1 VSGDLWLPGLA
12 AGSQDE
18 FVGRL
23 HRQIESFAAHAGVA
37 RAYVVIELADGARFP
52 LDSISAEPGFGF
64 VTLTPHP
71 DADEELPGQLIVPV
85 AAIRRIEL
93 ARAEE
98 EKASLGFSLPAPWK
112 PL

>member
-1 VSGDLWLPGLA
+1 M
-12 AGSQDE
+12 
-18 FVGRL
+18 
-23 HRQIESFAAHAGVA
+23 
-37 RAYVVIELADGARFP
+37 ELADGARFP
-52 LDSISAEPGFGF
+52 LDSVTAEPGFGF

-71 DADEELPGQLIVPV
+71 DAEEDLPEQLIVPV

-98 EKASLGFSLPAPWK
+98 ERAALGFSLPTPWQ

>member
-1 VSGDLWLPGLA
+1 MA

-23 HRQIESFAAHAGVA
+23 IRQIESFAIHAEVERAH
-37 RAYVVIELADGARFP
+37 VVVELADGARFP
-52 LDSISAEPGFGF
+52 LDSVAAEPGFGF

-71 DADEELPGQLIVPV
+71 DADEDLPEQLIVPV

-93 ARAEE
+93 GRAEE
-98 EKASLGFSLPAPWK
+98 ERAALGFSLPTPWQ